1 MMSDNKDSVYN
12 GSVTGGK
19 RCYRAAESMN
29 LLRKRTEKFP
39 TEENEDMLQRLIATI
54 TTNPS
59 PIKYALGLR
68 YIEEMCYLPDELQFQ
83 QKYAIV
89 QRFWPQRMWNVVL
102 KKVLLHAKKEH
113 SRNHRNSIMLND
125 EKKLDQLQEFGE
137 VRLWKLLCT
146 KGISFFLDEMFE
158 ERKKHTNHKSFANNV
173 REGIQLVMTQVGEP
187 EGYAELIPFIE
198 DALDIKY
205 HKGDFRSKMF
215 QLFTRIIFITP
226 LDDPVED
233 YEREEEPAQYT
244 VRIRRRRLYDECLFC
259 GLKGHHMETC
269 KFLGYLLDNGTL
281 KINVKNRICLKDGK
295 ELRLFRGGIIKDQ
308 SIFESLKDGLM
319 CSYNPEESKKK
330 ALQEAELNK
339 RLQVTQLRILHD
351 KMDEKTKISRN
362 FFTTVLA
369 RVQFSARAYNAYV
382 SGVSTINA
390 ISKKVADE
398 MNVKYDMDLKSSF
411 NLFLNQKKGSK
422 QKGLFFVN
430 GNNEPIECVGF
441 VKSLAITVLNFA
453 QDLPFFVLDTNKF
466 DIILGRSWCEW
477 VQLQYLNYDDKY
489 DHDLMP
495 INVSMK
501 WNQSFSGRPALHRS
515 WIGYKDGG
523 DIVKYKRN
531 TKKGSYTIAEKDG
544 TESVDDLV
552 AACLAIN
559 RQKEIDH
566 KSRLITL
573 TDPSK

>member
-1 MMSDNKDSVYN
+1 
-12 GSVTGGK
+12 
-19 RCYRAAESMN
+19 
-29 LLRKRTEKFP
+29 
-39 TEENEDMLQRLIATI
+39 MLQRLIATI
-54 TTNPS
+54 TTDPS

-68 YIEEMCYLPDELQFQ
+68 YMEEMCYIPDELQFQ
-83 QKYAIV
+83 KKYAIV

-102 KKVLLHAKKEH
+102 KKLLHQAKKEH
-113 SRNHRNSIMLND
+113 SRNYRNAMMLND
-125 EKKLDQLQEFGE
+125 EKKLGQLQEFGQ

-146 KGISFFLDEMFE
+146 KGISFFLDELFE
-158 ERKKHTNHKSFANNV
+158 ERKKHSNHKSFAESI
-173 REGIQLVMTQVGEP
+173 REDIRIVMAQVGEP
-187 EGYAELIPFIE
+187 EGYTELVPFIE
-198 DALDIKY
+198 DALDIQY
-205 HKGDFRSKMF
+205 NKGDFRSKMF
-215 QLFTRIIFITP
+215 QMFTRIIFITP
-226 LDDPVED
+226 LDGPVED

-295 ELRLFRGGIIKDQ
+295 ELQLFRGGIIKDQ

-319 CSYNPEESKKK
+319 CPYNPEESKKK
-330 ALQEAELNK
+330 AQKEAELNK
-339 RLQVTQLRILHD
+339 RLQVTQLRILHE

-369 RVQFSARAYNAYV
+369 RVQFSAHAYNAYV

-390 ISKKVADE
+390 ISKTVADE
-398 MNVKYDMDLKSSF
+398 MSVKYDMDLKSSF

-441 VKSLAITVLNFA
+441 VKSLAITVLNIA
-453 QDLPFFVLDTNKF
+453 QDLPFFVLDTDKF

-477 VQLQYLNYDDKY
+477 VHLQYLNHDDKY
-489 DHDLMP
+489 DHTLMP
-495 INVSMK
+495 IKVSMK

-523 DIVKYKRN
+523 DIVKYKRS
-531 TKKGSYTIAEKDG
+531 TKKGAGAAVKKDE
-544 TESVDDLV
+544 ESVDDMV
-552 AACLAIN
+552 AACLAVN
-559 RQKEIDH
+559 RLKEIDH